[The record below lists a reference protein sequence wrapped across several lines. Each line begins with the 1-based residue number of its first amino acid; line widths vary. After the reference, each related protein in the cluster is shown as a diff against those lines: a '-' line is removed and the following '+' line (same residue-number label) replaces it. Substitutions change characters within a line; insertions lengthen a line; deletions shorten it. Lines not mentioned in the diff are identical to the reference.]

1 MQRHG
6 HVAHLRSEVNV
17 DYKKDIVLVM
27 MNATCTLNVE
37 QEIAKMKT
45 PCLNFQLV
53 LTAAMTLFQVR

>member
-6 HVAHLRSEVNV
+6 HVAHLRLEVNV
-17 DYKKDIVLVM
+17 DYKKDIVLM
-27 MNATCTLNVE
+27 TMNATCTLNVE